1 MNKNMSRNLILIL
14 GILLIW
20 FMVVRPLNSGNK
32 AEEKPETTGTK
43 EESKEES
50 SNEAEPEKAS
60 YVPSRAYTN

>member
-1 MNKNMSRNLILIL
+1 MSKEMSRNLILIL

-32 AEEKPETTGTK
+32 AEEKTETTGTK
-43 EESKEES
+43 EES
-50 SNEAEPEKAS
+50 NEKSINEPEPEKAS

>member
-32 AEEKPETTGTK
+32 TEEKPETTGTK
-43 EESKEES
+43 EQSKEES
-50 SNEAEPEKAS
+50 GNEPEPEKAS